1 MRARDNVSG
10 SVLPIFR
17 DLMTSKSSTGT
28 DSTAE
33 TEKAGV
39 YHDLDYAGVRF
50 RRVRDDMLDNL
61 RTNFRRFEDV
71 FNGWNKECMQMSSSF
86 LYQKVP
92 KGTSENWP
100 ALGKKIKET
109 LEGLQEVEELG
120 KQLNIKFGVALKKI
134 TTKSGSKF

>member
-17 DLMTSKSSTGT
+17 DVMTSKSSTGT

-33 TEKAGV
+33 TEKSGV
-39 YHDLDYAGVRF
+39 YHDLDYAGDRF

-71 FNGWNKECMQMSSSF
+71 FNDWNKECMQMSSSF
-86 LYQKVP
+86 LHQKVS

-100 ALGKKIKET
+100 ALRKKIKET
-109 LEGLQEVEELG
+109 LEGLQEVQELG
-120 KQLNIKFGVALKKI
+120 QQLNNN
-134 TTKSGSKF
+134 SGA

>member
-10 SVLPIFR
+10 SLLPIFS
-17 DLMTSKSSTGT
+17 DVMTSKSSTGS
-28 DSTAE
+28 DSTAQ

-39 YHDLDYAGVRF
+39 YHDLDYAGARF

-71 FNGWNKECMQMSSSF
+71 FNDWNKECMQISSSF
-86 LYQKVP
+86 LHQKVP

-100 ALGKKIKET
+100 ALRKKIQET
-109 LEGLQEVEELG
+109 FEGLQEVQELG
-120 KQLNIKFGVALKKI
+120 KQLNIKFGVVLKKI
-134 TTKSGSKF
+134 TTKSGSKY